1 MAVLVGRRAG
11 LLTSPVG
18 DIVISYWLRIM
29 PGPIVGGRVG
39 DGSDLSD
46 PTVFTVFPHRVLH
59 GLLSVGDRFT
69 NTCGRF
75 YEFA

>member
-39 DGSDLSD
+39 DGSDLSG
-46 PTVFTVFPHRVLH
+46 PTVFRPSRVIQTTTFRAA
-59 GLLSVGDRFT
+59 D
-69 NTCGRF
+69 
-75 YEFA
+75 